1 MRFLLDDSNAT
12 YANGVWTF
20 TLDHSLSNA
29 SRMQIRKAV
38 YVASTDQ
45 TAPPHVVYVRSDALH
60 RLSKRKHTNLL
71 KENNH
76 EDSSNV
82 VCVLEEQHDKGRYR
96 LHSPGMLLPL
106 VWTPL
111 RTIDLYFTRP
121 GGQQC
126 YVLDGHQFYGLPGSD
141 RRYGASFR
149 HGKNGRNFQ
158 SI

>member
-1 MRFLLDDSNAT
+1 MLDDSNAT

-20 TLDHSLSNA
+20 ALDKSLQNA

-82 VCVLEEQHDKGRYR
+82 VCVLEEQHDKGRFR
-96 LHSPGMLLPL
+96 LHSPDILLNL

-111 RTIDLYFTRP
+111 RTIDLYFTDP
-121 GGQQC
+121 AGQQYHVLVGQ
-126 YVLDGHQFYGLPGSD
+126 YV
-141 RRYGASFR
+141 
-149 HGKNGRNFQ
+149 
-158 SI
+158 